1 MPLCR
6 KEYNVHIFYGNE
18 CIRNC
23 RDPHVTFRL
32 VKKKQ
37 KSTDV
42 RKLNVIKIK
51 LFTSVYFV
59 CYKSDL
65 SQTRTL
71 KRKEADMTLLK
82 EFDLNWE
89 YGPCTGE
96 SNILRA

>member
-1 MPLCR
+1 MYKKLQGSPCYL
-6 KEYNVHIFYGNE
+6 
-18 CIRNC
+18 
-23 RDPHVTFRL
+23 TRL

-71 KRKEADMTLLK
+71 KRKEADMKLLK

-89 YGPCTGE
+89 YGPCTGK